1 MNVHKK
7 ARLGIIGLLF
17 VCILAI
23 PAMATTL
30 TVGSGTIPAAG
41 QSAVIVITGDTFPDG
56 LFGYDITASFS
67 DPSIAEITAVSFP
80 SWDTQGY
87 YEGTLPST
95 SLLLMGFPV
104 RTAST
109 NLPLVT
115 LTVRGKAPGSTSLNL
130 AVTDMVDTTNGL
142 PITPT
147 IVPGTIVVGG
157 APTTGSIA
165 VTSSPAGAAITLDST
180 GTGQVTPYTFTS
192 QTPGPHTVDVS
203 LAGYQTASHSVTVS
217 AGTTVSSHFTLVP
230 VSPTTGSIT
239 VTSSPAGAAITLD
252 STGTG
257 QVTPYTFAS
266 QTPGPHTVDVSLAG
280 YQTASQ
286 TVTVS
291 AGTTVSSHFT
301 LVPVS
306 PTTGSLYITSSPT
319 GATVTID
326 GTEDGTT
333 PVTVLGL
340 SPGSHSVTLSLTGY
354 QTASQTVTVSAGTTV
369 SSHFTLVPVSPTTGS
384 LYITSSPT
392 GATVTIDGMVD
403 GTTPVAVLGLSPGS
417 HSVTL
422 SMVGYQTY
430 SGSAT
435 VTASEETPVNVVL
448 TPEGGGTPGY
458 LTVYSFPLK
467 ATAAIDGTVV
477 GKTPLMGTRV
487 NPGTHTLTIGM
498 TGYSDYTTSINVA
511 AGSHLQLP
519 LIILQRGS
527 STPGSLSVTSSPSGA
542 TLMVDGTGYG
552 PTPVVVPGLSPG
564 SHSIILSMAGYQT
577 YSGSA
582 TVTAGIETPVNIVLV
597 PVSPTTGSLSVTS
610 NPTGATVMV
619 DGTGYGPTPVVVPGL
634 SPGSHSISISKAGY
648 QAYSGSASVTAGS
661 ETPVFVV
668 LTQVSPSPTTTT
680 PAGDTGAVKIN
691 TVPRGVSVYLD
702 NQMKGVTPVTIQGLS
717 QRSYELKLIK
727 QGFRTQVKTIQIQP
741 GQTLTLPLI
750 IMTPL

>member
-203 LAGYQTASHSVTVS
+203 LAGYQTAS
-217 AGTTVSSHFTLVP
+217 
-230 VSPTTGSIT
+230 
-239 VTSSPAGAAITLD
+239 
-252 STGTG
+252 
-257 QVTPYTFAS
+257 
-266 QTPGPHTVDVSLAG
+266 
-280 YQTASQ
+280 
-286 TVTVS
+286 
-291 AGTTVSSHFT
+291 
-301 LVPVS
+301 
-306 PTTGSLYITSSPT
+306 
-319 GATVTID
+319 
-326 GTEDGTT
+326 
-333 PVTVLGL
+333 
-340 SPGSHSVTLSLTGY
+340 
-354 QTASQTVTVSAGTTV
+354 QTVTVSAGTTV

-403 GTTPVAVLGLSPGS
+403 GTTPVAVLGLFPGS